1 LNVDT
6 GGERFG
12 PFLPVIN
19 VPVARQPLLNGRRLR
34 DVRRSRPDSA
44 PPPTWRCIEMQ
55 GMAQTIEFSSE
66 VALAVHEIKP
76 AG

>member
-1 LNVDT
+1 
-6 GGERFG
+6 
-12 PFLPVIN
+12 
-19 VPVARQPLLNGRRLR
+19 
-34 DVRRSRPDSA
+34 
-44 PPPTWRCIEMQ
+44 MQ